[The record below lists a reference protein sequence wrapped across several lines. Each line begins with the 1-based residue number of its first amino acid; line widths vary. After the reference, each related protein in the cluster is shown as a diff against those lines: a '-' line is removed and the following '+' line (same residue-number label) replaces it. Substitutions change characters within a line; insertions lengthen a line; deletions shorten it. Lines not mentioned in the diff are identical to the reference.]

1 MNRIHRIRLLGSILA
16 GLAAGLLALAA
27 ASPAASA
34 QVWPHP
40 GPAVPAQ
47 APAQIHA
54 IVTGGMAGWQIA
66 LIAVGG
72 AVLAAATAVLLDRAR
87 TARRTTA
94 PTA

>member
-1 MNRIHRIRLLGSILA
+1 MNRIHRIRLLGSI
-16 GLAAGLLALAA
+16 LAAGLLALAA

-40 GPAVPAQ
+40 GRPAVPVQ

-66 LIAVGG
+66 LIAVGA

-87 TARRTTA
+87 TARRTAA